1 MTICCSAQEGPVSEG
16 GLLDTLYDGFGNK
29 IPILSASINSGKQMG
44 FQGNVN
50 AGIPS
55 SSCSAGYFNLYFAQ
69 NMVFGAVQIPS
80 LVAQAQGVVCQ
91 VFTDFS
97 GFINTHS
104 LSVNPAVGP
113 KINILIG
120 SSTSGNVASASPLYV
135 FPPSPSNPNQGYID
149 GLVHQM
155 LLTSADPYLTL
166 PITFTNS
173 ANFSSGFF
181 HGYLNFSPSTQHDFN
196 LSITAAATGNLNDL
210 YTVTLHEIGHLLG
223 IGSLITSTGSSI
235 LGANN
240 NFYSRWD
247 TKLFDAAGGPLLG
260 AATST
265 SCISDLS
272 YTASPNSIAPG
283 GTCITDETQCSSA
296 AQYSTSSL
304 LLPLYTPNCFEV
316 GSSLSHLEDM
326 CSTSQFTPSNTT
338 PCTTN
343 TNLPGYTMYNNLY
356 FLMTGQIAGCN
367 TKRYFRDE
375 ERQVLCDL
383 GYSVQATY
391 FSTSGAHIYQT
402 SPFYGYSGGGCDPS
416 PVIGVNDGL
425 INGSYIYTTTSN
437 SITIPTQ
444 AILLNDYP
452 ASGLSVSCVEIVYT
466 NASTQFSASLVS
478 GSVVVSG
485 AQGAGLAIVRY
496 VPVNSTGEMGNATY
510 IFVYFTDPNC
520 NPATYCNMVQNG
532 SFESSGGTSCGV
544 LETFP
549 SQAATMDCWEEYPL
563 GSKPYLYVRN
573 CSNGVIYNLNNNT
586 LGTGATPINSF
597 NGSPNDKAV
606 AVNYTAGVGSSALK
620 NHLSMP
626 LIPGQTYD
634 ISFYALNHPGLSS
647 SANTN
652 TNNNSLVLTVAA
664 HTVFPFVNPGQF
676 PTGLVTISQFTI
688 PCTNNW
694 AYYSQTFT
702 LPTSIPVNL
711 AGLVVGIN
719 STQTALQGTWNNGMT
734 AFCFLDNVSLVPS
747 PAIQFVIPSQTLC
760 GNQPIGDLD
769 GIMTGTAL
777 TAFTGSAVTFNNGKY
792 SFNLNST
799 LSPGDYWI
807 TCSYTL
813 SGGCAG
819 EAYHKISISTN
830 TNYPVLT
837 STLLCT
843 SSPTIDLNTLLSA
856 PASVTGGTFYL
867 NTAPVSTITSV
878 PLGSVSLLAFSPAGS
893 NLCSAFI
900 PTAAIGAYTV
910 PEAPLAQIGGAGVT
924 STVSCA
930 TGSLS
935 LNASNTI
942 GPYSYLWEPGSLIGA
957 NQTVN
962 PSSPTIYTVNVFD
975 SYSVCPSTATL
986 AVNAVTNC
994 CNSSTI
1000 NALTATSFTQATPI
1014 SGPLLVGSSFTIE
1027 PGATLFMDGEFRF
1040 TSNASITIASGAVL
1054 NIVDAHLFAC
1064 GDYMWPGIVVKDG
1077 GRMTMGGSLKHN
1089 LIEDAKIAIDASDQ
1103 FTTSIGTIL
1112 DLSRTTF
1119 NRNYKSIKVTNY
1131 TGTSNGYI
1139 SPLKIENCVF
1149 TSRDLPY
1156 TQSTWPQTG
1165 TLSSASST
1173 AADLRFATSSTAGL
1187 APPYLGQNSFTV
1199 ANLKG
1204 YSQPAHLAIELQNV
1218 GSIGSG
1224 AYTGAIIGESTA
1236 GAFNVFDGH
1245 GRFIRA
1251 FNSNLT
1257 LRNNVFQNT
1266 QRYIAPLDPDAILVL
1281 YAPTGGEAVESGV
1294 NSVLN
1299 CALTLTGSTHSEGN
1313 RFFDCHYAL
1322 KTHDLLKIDCQRS
1335 TFRSTQSATS
1345 LPSGTFIPQGQAGFI
1360 STTNRFE
1367 YFLRYNEFTNISSC
1381 INVPLAAG
1389 QYSTSAGISN
1399 GIYASYIGVIQNTF
1413 AAATSTT
1420 QFINSAV
1427 NISCANNFTTPAI
1440 TNTNVTPHASGIF
1453 IENNDFTNVFRGINI
1468 NGNAGLYTEVSRNNI
1483 QLKKDDVFGISQHGV
1498 KITACLASNSGGN
1511 YTTVHANN
1519 AVGSGTATPNPL
1531 ETLFYGSM
1539 NSGTNSPRHTCND
1552 ASEAFA
1558 GFTFE
1563 SYNDEEIWA
1572 GNVMQPLS
1580 RGLVLDQGG
1589 KIGEQGDVNTS
1600 SNNNWAGTWSGTLY
1614 TTYTGTNSFAQQ
1626 SKIWCAASL
1635 PGNHDGQTGWAL
1647 QNWYDPFDLTKL
1659 QVSNGG
1665 DYNCIGIPN
1674 NIVLRVP
1681 DAEMYETDALYSTAE
1696 NLVYRMIHLDPG
1708 VTATGEALDDWYL
1721 SLAGGTSAKFMT
1733 VEAELFNGDYSS
1745 ARSINDLIAVDENN
1759 GCEVSYRQF
1768 YTLYA
1773 NHLESAEAGLP
1784 FSQVDSAALFVLS
1797 SLCPATNGPAVYQAR
1812 ALYQYIYLAAQVF
1825 SNCEDGAGERRAR
1838 KEFAIQNS
1846 ESWNVRFVPNPFHA
1860 EITVHTEGE
1869 SKLTA
1874 ISIFDVT
1881 GRKVFET
1888 ILDRKSGVTKLP
1900 LNLTKGIYFATATNE
1915 EGMTITQKL
1924 ICIN

>member
-777 TAFTGSAVTFNNGKY
+777 TVFTGSAVTFNNGKY

-807 TCSYTL
+807 TSSYTL

-867 NTAPVSTITSV
+867 NYAPVSTITSV

-893 NLCSAFI
+893 NLCSAFM
-900 PTAAIGAYTV
+900 PTASIGAYTV
-910 PEAPLAQIGGAGVT
+910 PESPLVQIGGAGFT

-975 SYSVCPSTATL
+975 SYSVCPATATL

-994 CNSSTI
+994 CNSSTV
-1000 NALTATSFTQATPI
+1000 NALTVTSFTQATPI

-1077 GRMTMGGSLKHN
+1077 GRMTMGGSLKDN
-1089 LIEDAKIAIDASDQ
+1089 LFEDALTAIDASDQ
-1103 FTTSIGTIL
+1103 FTTSVGTIL
-1112 DLSRTTF
+1112 DIKQTTF
-1119 NRNYKSIKVTNY
+1119 NRNHTSIRITNY
-1131 TGTSNGYI
+1131 DGNNNNFA
-1139 SPLKIENCVF
+1139 SPLDLQECVF
-1149 TSRDLPY
+1149 SSRQFTFTSTQWPLVSTTGGGLRSATNPTTGIVAPY
-1156 TQSTWPQTG
+1156 TLQGAALTKLKSPYGNYFSRRAIDLLNVAHYTNG
-1165 TLSSASST
+1165 NYYGVSVGSASV
-1173 AADLRFATSSTAGL
+1173 AAKF
-1187 APPYLGQNSFTV
+1187 
-1199 ANLKG
+1199 NL
-1204 YSQPAHLAIELQNV
+1204 
-1218 GSIGSG
+1218 
-1224 AYTGAIIGESTA
+1224 
-1236 GAFNVFDGH
+1236 FDGH
-1245 GRFIRA
+1245 ENFIIA
-1251 FNSNLT
+1251 ENSNLKVE
-1257 LRNNVFQNT
+1257 NNVFQNT
-1266 QRYIAPLDPDAILVL
+1266 QRYYVPTTPGGTFLVTYYPVGAVAIHHLS
-1281 YAPTGGEAVESGV
+1281 TNTV
-1294 NSVLN
+1294 NTMLN
-1299 CALTLTGSTHSEGN
+1299 AKASSAELGN
-1313 RFFDCHYAL
+1313 RFWDCHHSIFAQNTYSIEIEHA
-1322 KTHDLLKIDCQRS
+1322 I
-1335 TFRSTQSATS
+1335 FRSTQGGWTMGSTFFASWFGLNNLMPGQSAIS
-1345 LPSGTFIPQGQAGFI
+1345 LN
-1360 STTNRFE
+1360 TNRF
-1367 YFLRYNEFTNISSC
+1367 RYNIIQNEISN
-1381 INVPLAAG
+1381 INV
-1389 QYSTSAGISN
+1389 GISMGLAPYPFSTMLGTAAY
-1399 GIYASYIGVIQNTF
+1399 GIDAGALTIKHNTISPEPAGVTYTSGYSNIGISVAVPLSNTF
-1413 AAATSTT
+1413 
-1420 QFINSAV
+1420 SAV
-1427 NISCANNFTTPAI
+1427 
-1440 TNTNVTPHASGIF
+1440 ASSSLE
-1453 IENNDFTNVFRGINI
+1453 IEDNHLDRVFRGISV
-1468 NGNAGLYTEVSRNNI
+1468 NGMAGFPVAIRNNSITQATDSQFNAGQRGIELVNTIGTSSSCCNNVVEDNTISSVNPGNTLGALLYASMNAGPTSPRITCNILKDAMKGFVFSGPNPGTYWRGNKMEDLGTGMELRDAGVIGVQGSSVAPSDNEWNGAWPAGTYGTWTE
-1483 QLKKDDVFGISQHGV
+1483 GISTNALNSKLWV
-1498 KITACLASNSGGN
+1498 RTAAIPYFPPNNTGQFPTFSYTNPGNLQLSNSGV
-1511 YTTVHANN
+1511 YTCGGGPNQIVLPLPQEEEYHNPNEFYIAN
-1519 AVGSGTATPNPL
+1519 TTLYRMLYLNP
-1531 ETLFYGSM
+1531 
-1539 NSGTNSPRHTCND
+1539 
-1552 ASEAFA
+1552 
-1558 GFTFE
+1558 
-1563 SYNDEEIWA
+1563 
-1572 GNVMQPLS
+1572 
-1580 RGLVLDQGG
+1580 GLRR
-1589 KIGEQGDVNTS
+1589 
-1600 SNNNWAGTWSGTLY
+1600 AGTDLENWFDNIDL
-1614 TTYTGTNSFAQQ
+1614 
-1626 SKIWCAASL
+1626 
-1635 PGNHDGQTGWAL
+1635 GN
-1647 QNWYDPFDLTKL
+1647 
-1659 QVSNGG
+1659 
-1665 DYNCIGIPN
+1665 
-1674 NIVLRVP
+1674 
-1681 DAEMYETDALYSTAE
+1681 
-1696 NLVYRMIHLDPG
+1696 
-1708 VTATGEALDDWYL
+1708 
-1721 SLAGGTSAKFMT
+1721 
-1733 VEAELFNGDYSS
+1733 AELFMQIEQNLS
-1745 ARSINDLIAVDENN
+1745 AGELSTAQSLINDISPVNAVEENYKTYYGLYIHFADEDV
-1759 GCEVSYRQF
+1759 E
-1768 YTLYA
+1768 
-1773 NHLESAEAGLP
+1773 
-1784 FSQVDSAALFVLS
+1784 FSSEDSTALFELAGK
-1797 SLCPATNGPAVYQAR
+1797 CPTKDGACIYQAR
-1812 ALYQYIYLAAQVF
+1812 ALLQLLGKQPFYGF
-1825 SNCEDGAGERRAR
+1825 SDCIEDPGAR
-1838 KEFAIQNS
+1838 KRQPEIPQASDLERWQ
-1846 ESWNVRFVPNPFHA
+1846 VRLFPNPAYNSITIKTNRPA
-1860 EITVHTEGE
+1860 EKIEIRIRDVSGRLVYTNSV
-1869 SKLTA
+1869 LTT
-1874 ISIFDVT
+1874 DY
-1881 GRKVFET
+1881 KVQVE
-1888 ILDRKSGVTKLP
+1888 LSVLP
-1900 LNLTKGIYFATATNE
+1900 GIYTVE
-1915 EGMTITQKL
+1915 MTSRIAERAVKKL
-1924 ICIN
+1924 VVQR